1 MAKASTET
9 RTRHTR
15 QAAERKQTLTTLG
28 LDGAP
33 GQGAFKIKTQRSK
46 ASQVEP
52 ALAQSC
58 RWTLRGG
65 GIQVLRSGPGLG
77 STKPQARGQEPR
89 SLALLSRNS
98 LSGKVDRW
106 EKACFQRSALRSWW
120 GEAASRPQTVSVP
133 AGNGE
138 GFLWGWG
145 PVTKE

>member
-46 ASQVEP
+46 ASQGEP

-65 GIQVLRSGPGLG
+65 GIQVPGSAFQELTLWESG
-77 STKPQARGQEPR
+77 QM
-89 SLALLSRNS
+89 
-98 LSGKVDRW
+98 
-106 EKACFQRSALRSWW
+106 
-120 GEAASRPQTVSVP
+120 
-133 AGNGE
+133 GE
-138 GFLWGWG
+138 GLL
-145 PVTKE
+145 PKECPKELVGRGGQQATDGSASQLGMGKAVSGAGGL